1 MRLGEIDFKGLAAV
15 LVVLVLGGGVAYLA
29 LRYLLP
35 VLLPFLLA
43 WGLALLLR
51 PLNALLSRRL
61 HLPLRPVAAIT
72 VLLAFLLLG
81 GTAAGVIGRLV
92 REIRGAV
99 GALGEQT
106 DLFSALL
113 APLLPLG
120 EGSTLPKGLAQ
131 LLSEARE
138 LVASALLRALPPL
151 LGNAVLSLPGALLF
165 VLVGVVSAFYF
176 SLDLAKVH
184 AAVRAVLP
192 ERLAHSLGR
201 VREGAFRLGAGYLRS
216 YLILSGV
223 IFLIMLV
230 GLSLLSVEYALL
242 LSLVLAAVDI
252 LPVVGVGTVLIPWGI
267 LSLATGEGGRGI
279 GLLCLFAVS
288 EIARQVLEPRLLGSA
303 LGIHPL
309 LSLLSLY
316 GGARLFGFF
325 GLVMGPLLA
334 VLLKLL
340 FSSLARAEKTKNPSY
355 DGVSVGHARSTLP
368 ERRQREQT

>member
-29 LRYLLP
+29 FRYLLP

-81 GTAAGVIGRLV
+81 GTAAGAVGRLV

-113 APLLPLG
+113 SPLFPAG
-120 EGSTLPKGLAQ
+120 EGGTLPPGLTQ

-192 ERLAHSLGR
+192 ARLAHSLGR

-223 IFLIMLV
+223 IFLIMLF